1 MCVCVCVSTGC
12 LSVNSV
18 HKGDSVIIIVLEMP
32 FIYIVVGLENSLR
45 VGRYGNRILAKT
57 RFSAP
62 VQADPGAH
70 PTLCTQGTGL
80 FPEGKAVGEWH

>member
-1 MCVCVCVSTGC
+1 MCAFGC
-12 LSVNSV
+12 MIVNSV
-18 HKGDSVIIIVLEMP
+18 HKRDSEIIIALEIA

-45 VGRYGNRILAKT
+45 AGRYGDRIVTKT

-70 PTLCTQGTGL
+70 PALCTQGTGL
-80 FPEGKAVGEWH
+80 FPEGKAVGKWR